1 MSDTS
6 SAAPAA
12 PAASAPASTPSP
24 TAPTSANPSASPV
37 QRATDEIMA
46 SLPKDQTSEVEDT
59 GEDLPPEEPAKM
71 TAAEKKAWKLKVA
84 GKDVEVDEAELLKR
98 AQMGYSADEKWQEA
112 AKMRKQLENFVGLL
126 QQDPATALEKMGFN
140 VDEFAEKRIQQRIEE
155 MKKSPEQ
162 LEKERIE
169 KELNDLKSEREREKE
184 EARQREIKQLQD
196 KYAVELEN
204 EINSA
209 LSSNELGLPK
219 SPYIV
224 KRMAD
229 VMIYAIKNKV
239 PDFTAKQA
247 LEIVQK
253 EVLDELNQMYAVA
266 PDEVFEKLVGKDR
279 LNKYRRA
286 KIKKTAK
293 PATASDIRPT
303 GTKELQQ
310 SREDNKPKQKIK
322 LNDFLKN
329 LGSK

>member
-12 PAASAPASTPSP
+12 PATSAPANTTPSP

-46 SLPKDQTSEVEDT
+46 SLPKDTPEVEDT

-84 GKDVEVDEAELLKR
+84 GKDVEVDETELLKR

-126 QQDPATALEKMGFN
+126 QQDPEAALEKMGFN
-140 VDEFAEKRIQQRIEE
+140 VDELAEKRIQRRIEE

-169 KELNDLKSEREREKE
+169 KELQDLKSEREREKE

-204 EINSA
+204 EINGA
-209 LSSNELGLPK
+209 LDSNELGLPK

-229 VMIYAIKNKV
+229 VMIYAIQNKV
-239 PDFTAKQA
+239 PNFTAKQA

-279 LNKYRRA
+279 LNKYRRS
-286 KIKKTAK
+286 KIKKAPKTAT
-293 PATASDIRPT
+293 PSDIRPT

-310 SREDNKPKQKIK
+310 TREDNKPKQKIK